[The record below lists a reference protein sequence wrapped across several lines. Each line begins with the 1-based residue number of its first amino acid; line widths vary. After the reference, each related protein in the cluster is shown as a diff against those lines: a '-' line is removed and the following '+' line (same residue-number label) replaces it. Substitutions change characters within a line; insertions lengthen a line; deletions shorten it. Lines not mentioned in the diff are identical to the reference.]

1 METSRD
7 RLPLSSSLPRA
18 VWPNHRSRNK
28 IDKDVRISD
37 TSLAMAVPTLPLFKK
52 TKGFSAGKTWIFT
65 SSTES
70 VEGSS
75 TKYEI
80 KVKCAFCRGEQ
91 NDRESH
97 RLYGVLSND
106 R

>member
-28 IDKDVRISD
+28 IDKDVRITD

-52 TKGFSAGKTWIFT
+52 TKGFSVGKTWTFT
-65 SSTES
+65 SSS

-80 KVKCAFCRGEQ
+80 KVKSAFCRGEKK
-91 NDRESH
+91 DRESH